1 MCLLLCSRP
10 FLLKIMIIS
19 LFSLRA
25 FCHYHVM
32 PVFLQYILQQD
43 YKAIGGMDNDKKVE
57 MKGQTRIGPQ
67 RFWPGTAGC
76 SVMLFDQKCLQI
88 TETASCWNSTG

>member
-1 MCLLLCSRP
+1 MYLLLCSRP

-43 YKAIGGMDNDKKVE
+43 YKAIGGMENDKKVE

-67 RFWPGTAGC
+67 RFGLGLLVT
-76 SVMLFDQKCLQI
+76 V
-88 TETASCWNSTG
+88 